1 MISCKTTTIEK
12 LTGNFLAGLTPR
24 EMSDCDLGEG
34 EQEAFKIVLILS
46 SYIPL
51 TDINRAATVSSASLA
66 TLHFTLI
73 STSLSESIKLLK
85 QLFSRG
91 EFGSHCVK

>member
-1 MISCKTTTIEK
+1 M
-12 LTGNFLAGLTPR
+12 
-24 EMSDCDLGEG
+24 DCDLGEG